1 MHSKLRIGIINYA
14 NVFPIYYSLKSQ
26 CDLSGYE
33 FIEAYPSSL
42 NKMLKDGEIDLGIC
56 SSIEYLRHKDDYIFI
71 EGHSIGS
78 DGPIKSIALIS
89 RVHIKMLDSQEI
101 FVTHQSETSP
111 VLLGIILKK
120 FYGISAKLIVTDA
133 PFYDAIRN
141 HSAYLSIGDDALRT
155 TLNSASLI
163 PVSKSQEFEL
173 ISVENDAFYFY
184 DLGSLW
190 NLYTG
195 LPFVFALWTLRKKS
209 IESKGELFER
219 FKKDLLIARQYALSH
234 LEDIAL
240 LSPLSKIIDTKGLI
254 SYWRLI
260 SYGLDER
267 HLNGLELFGK
277 YASEIGLL

>member
-1 MHSKLRIGIINYA
+1 MSEKLRIGVINYA
-14 NVFPIYYSLKSQ
+14 NVFPIYYSLKKQ

-42 NKMLKDGEIDLGIC
+42 NKMLKDGIIDLGIC
-56 SSIEYLRHKDDYIFI
+56 SSIEYLRHKDEYAFI

-78 DGPIKSIALIS
+78 DGPIRSIALIS
-89 RVHIKMLDSQEI
+89 RVNIKMLDSQEI

-111 VLLGIILKK
+111 VLLGIILRK
-120 FYGISAKLIVTDA
+120 FYGISAKLVVTDA

-141 HSAYLSIGDDALRT
+141 HSAYLSIGDDALK

-173 ISVENDAFYFY
+173 ISVGNDAFYFY
-184 DLGSLW
+184 DLGSIW

-195 LPFVFALWTLRKKS
+195 LPFVFALWTLRRKS
-209 IESKGELFER
+209 IESKRELFER
-219 FKKDLLIARQYALSH
+219 FKNDLLVARQYALSH
-234 LEDIAL
+234 LEDIVVE
-240 LSPLSKIIDTKGLI
+240 SPLSKIIGTEGLV

-260 SYGLDER
+260 SYCLDER
-267 HLNGLELFGK
+267 HLMGLELFGK